1 MTDIL
6 PLIKDLISA
15 PGISGYESG
24 VRPIIE
30 QAWKPFTDELSVSR
44 LGSLHGLQKGT
55 GKEPRPSILVAA
67 HMDAIGFMVNAIV
80 DGFLRLTSIGG
91 IDVRVLPGQLVT
103 VYGRKE
109 LPGMIVPTPARLLPS
124 NVQGGSVPLE
134 YLLVDVGLLPE
145 EVVKL
150 VRVGDLVA
158 FAQLPLELG
167 EDVLVGHTLD
177 DRASVAALTECLE
190 MLHTRPHPWD
200 VWAVA
205 TVQEEVTTA
214 GAFTSAF
221 QLHPSICLTI
231 DVTFGREPKSPSH
244 LSFPMGEGPTLM
256 WGPITHP
263 FLYKTVKELAE
274 RMEIPV
280 TVEPAARYSATDSDA
295 MLVVAEGIPNIILGV
310 PLRYMHTPVEMVKV
324 KDLTRV
330 ARLAA
335 EFITQLDENFMER
348 LSWED

>member
-177 DRASVAALTECLE
+177 DRASVAALTECLN